1 MHRECPEK
9 LAHLEKSGKFAKCF
23 VFMKLVHWWC
33 CAEKQFA
40 IMPISDTVVP
50 VFVNE
55 MIMMMTTMMT
65 IYICGSQTE
74 DQCL

>member
-1 MHRECPEK
+1 MCTEK

-23 VFMKLVHWWC
+23 VFFVKLVHWWC

-55 MIMMMTTMMT
+55 MIMVRWMMRIVMK
-65 IYICGSQTE
+65 
-74 DQCL
+74 